1 MDSHLLIKIVHMS
14 AATLALLVFVVR
26 ATTLFVGVQE
36 QQPNPVA
43 RKLLVGSQHLAF
55 SLIAL
60 TGIILLVMNQ
70 FQVQPWFYAKI
81 ILFLVLLSSLIKAFK
96 RDDSIL
102 LVQRRAGLILGA
114 VAFVAIIVLILLK
127 PTFG

>member
-14 AATLALLVFVVR
+14 AVTLALLVFVVR
-26 ATTLFVGVQE
+26 AMTLFVGVQE

-81 ILFLVLLSSLIKAFK
+81 ILFLVLLSSFIKAFK

-114 VAFVAIIVLILLK
+114 VAFVAIIILILLK

>member
-14 AATLALLVFVVR
+14 AAALALLAFILR
-26 ATTLFVGVQE
+26 AITLFVGVQG

-43 RKLLVGSQHLAF
+43 RKLLVGMQHLAF
-55 SLIAL
+55 TLIIL
-60 TGIILLVMNQ
+60 TGVILLVMNQ

-81 ILFLVLLSSLIKAFK
+81 ILFFVLFSSMIKAFK

-102 LVQRRAGLILGA
+102 LVQRRAGLVLGA
-114 VAFVAIIVLILLK
+114 VAFIAIMVLVIVK
-127 PTFG
+127 PVFG

>member
-43 RKLLVGSQHLAF
+43 RKLLVGSQHLTF

-114 VAFVAIIVLILLK
+114 VAFVAIIILILLK

>member
-70 FQVQPWFYAKI
+70 FHVQPWFYAKI